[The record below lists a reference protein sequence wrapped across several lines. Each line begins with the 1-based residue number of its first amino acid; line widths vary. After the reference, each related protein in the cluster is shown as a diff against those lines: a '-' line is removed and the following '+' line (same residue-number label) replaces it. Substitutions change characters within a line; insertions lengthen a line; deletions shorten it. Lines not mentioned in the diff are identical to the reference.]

1 MKDAE
6 GRAVSGYYD
15 AYWNRDNAG
24 TWTPEI
30 KPWGEAEFQ
39 RKMGRFRG
47 VQRVLDVG
55 CGDGTTYQKQ
65 LAQIVGELD
74 GLDASPHAAEQAQ
87 KAGVKAV
94 AHKIDSEPFPF
105 EDNYFDGAT
114 CIEVFEHL
122 FDPLFAAR
130 EIYRVLKPGGRLVA
144 SVPNFGYFGDRLE
157 AFFRARLRTSYYD
170 PANPF
175 AGAHIRFF
183 SLREFKKMLRM
194 AGFEIE
200 EFIPHSSCSI
210 FDGMWFIGK
219 LVALSCQLKE
229 KIPYTLRLGF
239 LEKIWPNVFAQHL
252 MLVVRKSLH

>member
-1 MKDAE
+1 MNEAE
-6 GRAVSGYYD
+6 KSSVSGYYD
-15 AYWNRDNAG
+15 AYWNRANVG

-30 KPWGEAEFQ
+30 KPWPAKEFDC
-39 RKMGRFRG
+39 KMGRFKGCERI
-47 VQRVLDVG
+47 LDVG

-65 LAQIVGELD
+65 LAQIVGELY
-74 GLDASPHAAEQAQ
+74 GLDASHLAAEA
-87 KAGVKAV
+87 ASAV
-94 AHKIDSEPFPF
+94 GMKTKPLKIDSETFPF
-105 EDNYFDGAT
+105 ANDFFDGAT

-122 FDPLFAAR
+122 FDPLFTAR
-130 EIYRVLKPGGRLVA
+130 EIFRVLKPGARLVA

-157 AFFRARLRTSYYD
+157 ALFRARLRTSYYD

-210 FDGMWFIGK
+210 FDGLWFIGK
-219 LVALSCQLKE
+219 FVALSCRLKE
-229 KIPYTLRLGF
+229 KVPYALRLGF
-239 LEKIWPNVFAQHL
+239 LENIWPNVFAQHI
-252 MLVVRKSLH
+252 MLVARKQSR

>member
-1 MKDAE
+1 MKE
-6 GRAVSGYYD
+6 SESEAVSGYYD
-15 AYWNRDNAG
+15 AYWDRTKEG

-30 KPWGEAEFQ
+30 KPWPQKEFE

-47 VQRVLDVG
+47 VKRVLDVG

-65 LAQIVGELD
+65 LVAIVEEVY
-74 GLDASPHAAEQAQ
+74 GLDASPRAAEIASRNN
-87 KAGVKAV
+87 VKAS
-94 AHKIDSEPFPF
+94 ALKIDSEKFPAA
-105 EDNYFDGAT
+105 DNFFDGAT

-122 FDPLFAAR
+122 FDPLFTAR
-130 EIYRVLKPGGRLVA
+130 EIFRVLKPGSRLVA

-157 AFFRARLRTSYYD
+157 ALFRARLRVSYYD

-210 FDGMWFIGK
+210 FDGFWFIGK
-219 LVALSCQLKE
+219 LVALSCRLKE
-229 KIPYTLRLGF
+229 KIPYVLRLGF
-239 LEKIWPNVFAQHL
+239 LEKIWPNVFAQHI
-252 MLVVRKSLH
+252 MLVARKPVK